1 MFWLL
6 LWLLLAAAILLL
18 TFWTFAILLKQKSV
32 WAAYAE
38 QNNLK
43 LIKTGLLSSPQIEG
57 PYKDLIL
64 QIFSERQAMA
74 DGRGQQYRTIIQ
86 FPLLPNMPTDGVV
99 ASRYFTPFVEGL
111 GLPKKWVMPKTIKW
125 EEEPIARAAIS
136 SRLKTYLTED
146 RIKSLE
152 VLSGFKRASFVFI
165 FDESEAFLRV
175 ESADPLDDI
184 KRMENI
190 VRKVYAIANILCVK
204 EEEVEPFNVIAKRE
218 ERMDRVGVDNDEDE
232 DEDDEA

>member
-1 MFWLL
+1 VFWLL
-6 LWLLLAAAILLL
+6 LWLILAAAILLL
-18 TFWTFAILLKQKSV
+18 TFWTFAILLKQKSI

-43 LIKTGLLSSPQIEG
+43 LIKTGLLTSPQIEG
-57 PYKDLIL
+57 PYKDLVV
-64 QIFSERQAMA
+64 QIFSERQAMP

-86 FPLLPNMPTDGVV
+86 FPLLPNMPTDGII

-111 GLPKKWVMPKTIKW
+111 GLPKKWTLPKDIKW
-125 EEEPIARAAIS
+125 EEEPIARAAIAG
-136 SRLKTYLTED
+136 RLKTYLTED
-146 RIKSLE
+146 RIRSLE
-152 VLSGFKRASFVFI
+152 VLAGFKRASFVFI

-190 VRKVYAIANILCVK
+190 VHKVYAIAQILCVK
-204 EEEVEPFNVIAKRE
+204 EEEVEPFNALAKRE
-218 ERMDRVGVDNDEDE
+218 ERIDRIGADDDEE
-232 DEDDEA
+232 EDDEE